1 MLRSY
6 SRSGAVAST
15 IRLAA
20 FLVMLVV
27 GVLAVPTPALAQGG
41 AVRGTVE
48 DQEGRAIKGAV
59 IRASSPGAGSGVLT
73 TTSNAKGHFA
83 LIGLSS
89 GVWSFEAEA
98 PGYVTQQN
106 GTRVRQVL
114 SGNPDVGFVL
124 PRQVTVPV
132 SLLGKSI
139 QADVADADA
148 LRTAGQLEPALAA
161 YLALADK
168 NPALTSLYLVIGD
181 TYRRQAAQATGVAAR
196 TSLLDKAV
204 AAFDRAARDESLT
217 ARARTELAAT
227 EALRR

>member
-1 MLRSY
+1 MPKSNT
-6 SRSGAVAST
+6 RSGAVVST
-15 IRLAA
+15 MGLAA
-20 FLVMLVV
+20 FVVMLVA
-27 GVLAVPTPALAQGG
+27 GVLGMSAPALAQGG

-59 IRASSPGAGSGVLT
+59 IRASSSTERSGVFT

-98 PGYVTQQN
+98 PGYVTQRN

-124 PRQVTVPV
+124 PKQVTVPV

-139 QADVADADA
+139 QAELMAADA
-148 LRTAGQLEPALAA
+148 LRSAGQLDQALAA
-161 YLALADK
+161 YQALADR

-181 TYRRQAAQATGVAAR
+181 TYRRQASQASGTVARAG
-196 TSLLDKAV
+196 LLDKAV
-204 AAFDRAARDESLT
+204 MAFDRAAKDESLST
-217 ARARTELAAT
+217 RARAELAAT
-227 EALRR
+227 ESLRR